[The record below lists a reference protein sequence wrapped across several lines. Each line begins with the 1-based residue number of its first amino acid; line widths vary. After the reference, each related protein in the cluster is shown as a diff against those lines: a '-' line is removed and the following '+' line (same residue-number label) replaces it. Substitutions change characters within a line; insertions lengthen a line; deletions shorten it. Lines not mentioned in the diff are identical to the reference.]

1 MSRDDE
7 EALHRVHEVAH
18 DQRNAL
24 MATWFRFQATRRESR
39 RLREEH
45 QAARAVLRATIA
57 EWQAR
62 RAGAGSA
69 SVAPAAT
76 VAGS

>member
-7 EALHRVHEVAH
+7 AALHRVLQTAH

-24 MATWFRFQATRRESR
+24 LVTWFRFQATQRESR

-45 QAARAVLRATIA
+45 QAARAVVRCTIA

-62 RAGAGSA
+62 RAGGGSA
-69 SVAPAAT
+69 SVAPAVT